1 MLVEYLWG
9 IRGELS
15 GGVEGWR
22 ERERVETNP
31 RTINVTGWLRMI
43 EGEAIQWRGLVAKSP
58 MGFNF
63 LLNYPFACLFVIEEE
78 KGGGLKR
85 GLIMPPIFFLFRSMI
100 IILDRWWKYRDGE
113 RIIIENYN
121 ERIKSFS
128 LTYHIYISDDCF
140 QRFF

>member
-1 MLVEYLWG
+1 MEYLWG

-78 KGGGLKR
+78 KGEGLKR

-100 IILDRWWKYRDGE
+100 IILDRR
-113 RIIIENYN
+113 
-121 ERIKSFS
+121 
-128 LTYHIYISDDCF
+128 
-140 QRFF
+140 

>member
-1 MLVEYLWG
+1 MGYPWRVVG
-9 IRGELS
+9 RG
-15 GGVEGWR
+15 

-78 KGGGLKR
+78 KG
-85 GLIMPPIFFLFRSMI
+85 
-100 IILDRWWKYRDGE
+100 
-113 RIIIENYN
+113 
-121 ERIKSFS
+121 
-128 LTYHIYISDDCF
+128 
-140 QRFF
+140 